1 MISDSLNKHL
11 KTGILLFQHSA
22 YLSFKPLNHL
32 NENLSPCFSSFPK
45 LQTSINEHSKSW
57 DFFCYNHSH
66 KCLSQSKHSLFTEQ
80 MNESPNTHLL
90 CSKNHASY
98 MATCKPHT
106 HVFLYMYKVSLQPW
120 KLGIIILI
128 YKKERAMWRLIQN
141 EYHTNAQ
148 QTHEMMLNI
157 AHY

>member
-1 MISDSLNKHL
+1 MFNNFLMKQNLISDSLNKHL
-11 KTGILLFQHSA
+11 KTGILLFQHSV

-45 LQTSINEHSKSW
+45 LQTAINEHSKSW
-57 DFFCYNHSH
+57 DFFCYNHGH

-98 MATCKPHT
+98 MAACKPHT
-106 HVFLYMYKVSLQPW
+106 HMFSCICTRFHCSLESQELQSSFT
-120 KLGIIILI
+120 KR
-128 YKKERAMWRLIQN
+128 KELCGG
-141 EYHTNAQ
+141 
-148 QTHEMMLNI
+148 
-157 AHY
+157 